1 MEWKWTK
8 GEPYERSRRIN
19 NSNNNKVSLT
29 SNSDENSFLYS
40 EKTNEDLALS
50 YSLNHDENTWE
61 ILNQSFNGFRQE
73 NKRADTDKRLAER
86 QMIAQVNMN
95 PYLVNNNYI
104 NDIETH
110 DNFMKP
116 QSTNL
121 DREKGNGN
129 GSEINE

>member
-61 ILNQSFNGFRQE
+61 ILNQNCSGFRPE